1 MVYTD
6 GDNGWDLAKNKEL
19 LVKVFGGYPS
29 FHDAFVSSICMQRGK
44 RCREP
49 SGSAST
55 DRHGREIVD
64 LELEILHNRFGPLDA
79 AGTDYLVMLCLK
91 DVKVANIDVNAM
103 LQDSWVMNMTLS
115 RQADGLLT
123 FDLEPNIGLDLQ
135 VTCAEVT
142 VLGIRPYTRVAS

>member
-79 AGTDYLVMLCLK
+79 AGTDYLVVLILQ

>member
-1 MVYTD
+1 M
-6 GDNGWDLAKNKEL
+6 GLGKKQGAACQGLRRLSL
-19 LVKVFGGYPS
+19 LSRRVCK
-29 FHDAFVSSICMQRGK
+29 FHLHAAGQASRASS
-44 RCREP
+44 
-49 SGSAST
+49 

-115 RQADGLLT
+115 RQADGLLV
-123 FDLEPNIGLDLQ
+123 FDLEPNIGLDVQ
-135 VTCAEVT
+135 VTCVEVA
-142 VLGIRPYTRVAS
+142 VSGIRPYARVDS